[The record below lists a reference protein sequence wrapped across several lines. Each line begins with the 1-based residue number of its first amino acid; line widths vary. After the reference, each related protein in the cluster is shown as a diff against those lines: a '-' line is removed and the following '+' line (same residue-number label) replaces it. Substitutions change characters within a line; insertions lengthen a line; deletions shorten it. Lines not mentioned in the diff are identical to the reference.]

1 MNAPGKPFSVILLPT
16 SACNV
21 ACDYC
26 FESKTKIRLSQD
38 QLRGLTLK
46 LLDHME
52 QTGVTEAEIYWQGGE
67 VMMLSPDWYR
77 EAGTMMADLAAS
89 RGRAFIH
96 YMQTNLIGYGPQ
108 WDPVIRDMFQNE
120 LGTSMDFPNVHRKLF
135 NGSAEQYTDIWLRN
149 YRAATAAGIHVGV
162 IAVLSPESLD
172 AGADAFWEWFVVKV
186 GVRSFQ
192 INTPFPGGPAS
203 EEWPMHAPLNLDRL
217 SEFVTALYERWF
229 REGLPNGIQLGPF
242 DGLHDHFIGNEARLP
257 CIFKENC
264 ANQFISID
272 AHGTTAQCDCWVTS
286 YPDWSFGNAHETD
299 DLTAMLRNSPVRE
312 RFLRRP
318 GTLVRD
324 ADCLAC
330 RYLSICHG
338 GCPVRAF
345 TATGHINRKDP
356 YCAMYL
362 AMFEKAESCARE
374 TLMAA
379 AAPPAPVEV

>member
-1 MNAPGKPFSVILLPT
+1 MNTPSKPFSVILLPT

-38 QLRGLTLK
+38 QLRNLTLK

-52 QTGVTEAEIYWQGGE
+52 ATGVQETEIYWQGGE
-67 VMMLSPDWYR
+67 VMMLSPDWYT
-77 EAGTMMADLAAS
+77 EAGAMMAELGAE
-89 RGRAFIH
+89 RGLSFAH
-96 YMQTNLIGYGPQ
+96 YMQSNLIGYGPQ
-108 WDPVIRDMFQNE
+108 WNPVIRDMFNNDI
-120 LGTSMDFPNVHRKLF
+120 GTSMDYPNVHRKLF
-135 NGSAEQYTDIWLRN
+135 NGPAEQYTEIWLKN
-149 YRAATAAGIHVGV
+149 YRAAREAGIAVGV
-162 IAVLSPESLD
+162 IAVLSPETLD
-172 AGADAFWEWFVVKV
+172 AGADAFWEWFVEEA
-186 GVRSFQ
+186 GVTNFQ

-203 EEWPMHAPLNLDRL
+203 EEWPMNAPLDLDRL
-217 SEFVTALYERWF
+217 SDFVVQLYHRWVH
-229 REGLPNGIQLGPF
+229 EGLPRGIALGPF
-242 DGLHDHFIGNEARLP
+242 DGLHDHFMGREGRLP

-299 DLTAMLRNSPVRE
+299 NLTEMLQKSPVRE
-312 RFLRRP
+312 RFLNRP
-318 GTLVRD
+318 KTLVRD
-324 ADCLAC
+324 ADCLEC

-356 YCAMYL
+356 YCQMYK
-362 AMFEKAESCARE
+362 AMFAKAEASAME
-374 TLMAA
+374 IGKT
-379 AAPPAPVEV
+379 EVSGIAGTK